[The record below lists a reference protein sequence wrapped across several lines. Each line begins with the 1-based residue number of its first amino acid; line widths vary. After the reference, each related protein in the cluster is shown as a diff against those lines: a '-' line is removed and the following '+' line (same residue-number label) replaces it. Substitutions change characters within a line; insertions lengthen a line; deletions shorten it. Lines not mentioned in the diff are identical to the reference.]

1 MKDTFYECLSGVLF
15 LRSWRGQIDCISGW
29 RAVGDSYRRF
39 IPIYSH
45 IYMPSPVKQAKMR
58 WQSAQSIETQLV
70 NSIFQE
76 TIYYGINGVNA

>member
-1 MKDTFYECLSGVLF
+1 MKDTFYECLSSVLL

-45 IYMPSPVKQAKMR
+45 IYMQSPVKQAKMR